1 MSIERILHQGA
12 PTPRGPYASA
22 VRAGDF
28 IFVSGLG
35 PVGDDDKY
43 VFGDIQQQTRQT
55 LLNLCKILED
65 CGARLEDVV
74 KCSVFLRDASEF
86 PKMNEVYA
94 EFFGTIKP
102 ARTTVEA
109 RFFQGDM
116 RVEIDCVAYLQQAAV
131 TEVIM
136 PTLPGL

>member
-12 PTPRGPYASA
+12 PTPRGPYSSA

-35 PVGDDDKY
+35 PVDDNDQY
-43 VFGDIQQQTRQT
+43 AFGDIQQQTRQT
-55 LLNLCKILED
+55 LLNLTKILAS

-74 KCSVFLRDASEF
+74 KCSIFLRDASEF
-86 PKMNEVYA
+86 HKMNEVYA
-94 EFFGTIKP
+94 EFFAAIKP

-109 RFFQGDM
+109 RFFQSDM
-116 RVEIDCVAYLQQAAV
+116 RVEIDCVAYQ
-131 TEVIM
+131 
-136 PTLPGL
+136 PRPS

>member
-1 MSIERILHQGA
+1 MSIERILHRGA
-12 PTPRGPYASA
+12 PSPRGPYSSA

-35 PVGDDDKY
+35 PVDESDQY
-43 VFGDIQQQTRQT
+43 SFGDVQHETR
-55 LLNLCKILED
+55 LVLNNLCKILGD
-65 CGARLEDVV
+65 CGASLEDVV

-94 EFFGTIKP
+94 EFFGSIKP

-109 RFFQGDM
+109 KFFQAAM
-116 RVEIDCVAYLQQAAV
+116 RVEIDCIAYKPQRSGPDASALF
-131 TEVIM
+131 
-136 PTLPGL
+136 PRL

>member
-12 PTPRGPYASA
+12 PTPRGPYSSA

-35 PVGDDDKY
+35 PVGEDDKY

-55 LLNLCKILED
+55 IINLQKILVD
-65 CGARLEDVV
+65 CGAQLEDVV
-74 KCSVFLRDASEF
+74 KCSVFLKDASEF
-86 PKMNEVYA
+86 PKMNEIYA
-94 EFFGTIKP
+94 EYFGTIKP

-109 RFFQGDM
+109 KFFQTEM
-116 RVEIDCVAYLQQAAV
+116 RVEIDAVAYRPKASA
-131 TEVIM
+131 
-136 PTLPGL
+136 